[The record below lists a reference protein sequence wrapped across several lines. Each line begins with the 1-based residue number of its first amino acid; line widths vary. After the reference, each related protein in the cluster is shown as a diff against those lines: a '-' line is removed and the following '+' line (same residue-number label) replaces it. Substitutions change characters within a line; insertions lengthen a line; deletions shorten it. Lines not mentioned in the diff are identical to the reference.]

1 MCKLNLF
8 TFRSMYKFFIAQIG
22 ERAKFFNTND
32 AESIGIFLIL
42 EKGIGLLV
50 YFITFTMKPC
60 VTSIILNTL
69 MIFLTG

>member
-8 TFRSMYKFFIAQIG
+8 TFRSMYKFFIAQTG

-32 AESIGIFLIL
+32 AEPTGIFLIL
-42 EKGIGLLV
+42 EKCIGLLV